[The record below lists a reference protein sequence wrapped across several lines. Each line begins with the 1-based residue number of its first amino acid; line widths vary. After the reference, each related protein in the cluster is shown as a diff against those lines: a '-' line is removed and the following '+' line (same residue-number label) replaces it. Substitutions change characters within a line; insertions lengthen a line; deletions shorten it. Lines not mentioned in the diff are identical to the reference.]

1 MSALSRWRPLLAVL
15 PLAAGLGLYGQLWRG
30 WAAGFEARLAGWF
43 PGRAIVASGFPYR
56 LEAELADV
64 LQADDGVLGLRG
76 KAGRLRLNQGPWRP
90 ELTVLQAHDVQ
101 LAARL
106 GAMQPMVTATTATAS
121 LKRDGNRIDRLSLVL
136 PDASGQFGIG
146 PPFRAR
152 RLELHGRE
160 LGRDRAGVVPADP
173 ANPVQGQLVLAGM
186 GVVLG
191 AGQPIDLDGTAA
203 LRGAGRLGDYR
214 RWAAGGGSVDLV
226 LAGRDATGELFR
238 LDATLVPQRSPDRSD
253 SLRLAGT
260 ITTVC
265 PATLAA
271 ALAGTAPPAE
281 LRLRAAVRLAIDS
294 ALPAGGPV
302 MLAGVPADLGSRA
315 RRGQLP
321 PCPRLR

>member
-1 MSALSRWRPLLAVL
+1 MSALARWRPLLAVL

-30 WAAGFEARLAGWF
+30 WAADFETRLAGWF
-43 PGRAIVASGFPYR
+43 PGRAIAASGFPYR

-64 LQADDGVLGLRG
+64 SRNDNGVLALRG
-76 KAGRLRLNQGPWRP
+76 AAAGLRLNQGPWRP
-90 ELTVLQAHDVQ
+90 ELTVLQAHHVQ

-106 GAMQPMVTATTATAS
+106 GTMLPTVAAATAMAS
-121 LKRDGNRIDRLSLVL
+121 LKLDGNRIDRLSLVL
-136 PDASGQFGIG
+136 PNASGQFGIG
-146 PPFRAR
+146 PPFRAS

-160 LGRDRAGVVPADP
+160 RAGVGALPGDP
-173 ANPVQGQLVLAGM
+173 AGPVQAQLLLTGV

-191 AGQPIDLDGTAA
+191 AGRPIDLDGTAA
-203 LRGAGRLGDYR
+203 LRAAARLGDYR
-214 RWAAGGGSVDLV
+214 RWASTGGSVDVV

-238 LDATLVPQRSPDRSD
+238 LTATLVPQRAPDGRD
-253 SLRLAGT
+253 TLRLAGT

-265 PATLAA
+265 PATVAA

-294 ALPAGGPV
+294 ALPATGPV
-302 MLAGVPADLGSRA
+302 ALAGVPADLGGRA

-321 PCPRLR
+321 ACPQLR